1 MSQVTLLDASA
12 ILAFLQA
19 EPGDDVVRQALHD
32 DTCVVSAAN
41 HSEVIAKAIDQG
53 ADAQALQSI
62 LAELA
67 YTIVDVKAEDGIAAG
82 LMRSTTRK
90 IGLSLG
96 DRLCLATAQ
105 RLQARVLTADRPW
118 LTVAKALRIDVQC
131 IRPGAH

>member
-1 MSQVTLLDASA
+1 MSQFTLLDASA

-32 DTCVVSAAN
+32 GTCVVSAAN
-41 HSEVIAKAIDQG
+41 HSEVIAKAIDRG
-53 ADAQALQSI
+53 ANAQALQAI

-67 YTIVDVKAEDGIAAG
+67 YAIVDVKAEDGTQAG
-82 LMRSTTRK
+82 LMRDTTRK

-131 IRPGAH
+131 IRPGSH